1 MPRPIVSESP
11 DWLSMAADPAGASL
25 APPGLPRSLD
35 YPDVPVGAILLGAA
49 ERWPDRVGWL
59 DPGADGTSRELTFGD
74 AARRAAQFAHA
85 LRGHG
90 IGRGDVVAVHAPNCI
105 DYPVV
110 YYGILMAGA
119 TFSPTNPLLPPDDL
133 AFQLTD
139 CNAKAVVTWSL
150 VAAAIAGVR
159 ERIPAELVIGIGTGL
174 SGAADCVD
182 VELESFLAGKP
193 TEPPAVDVDVHHDL
207 AHLAYTGGTTG
218 RSKGVEVPYRNV
230 VVNSLQYACWG
241 TGSLPARDGSE
252 NSWGGNLVLDQV
264 GASDEW
270 PVRLGTGVGINL
282 TPWFHAMGTIG
293 GLNIAVLTGTTLVLH
308 LRFDPGRYL
317 EDAERYRITG
327 MSGAP
332 PIYVALLQHPD
343 IDKRDLSSVRGISS
357 GAAPLP
363 VEIIDA
369 LNRRFP
375 DATVG
380 EGYGLTEVTM
390 GATSNPSWRS
400 GDRRVGTVG
409 VPVFDTEIKLV
420 DGEVCIRGPQVMRG
434 YHGRDDATAEVL
446 DDGWLRTGD
455 VGVID
460 DDGYLTIV
468 DRKKDMLIY
477 KGYNVYPRELEEVLF
492 RHPAVANAAVVG
504 KRDLAAGE
512 LPVAFVVL
520 HDLTTDP
527 SEVMAWVNERVTP
540 YKKLRDIR
548 VIDEIPVSAA
558 GKVLRRELR
567 ATVERDHRSPSDTE

>member
-1 MPRPIVSESP
+1 
-11 DWLSMAADPAGASL
+11 MAAETQSTGPVRGL
-25 APPGLPRSLD
+25 TPPGLPASLD
-35 YPDVPVGAILLGAA
+35 YPDVSPAAILLGSAR
-49 ERWPDRVGWL
+49 RWPDHDGWV
-59 DPGADGTSRELTFGD
+59 DPANGERRLTYRE
-74 AARRAAQFAHA
+74 AAGRAAQFAHA
-85 LRGHG
+85 LRSRGVQP
-90 IGRGDVVAVHAPNCI
+90 GDVVAVHAPNCI

-110 YYGILMAGA
+110 YFGILMAGA

-133 AFQLTD
+133 AFQLSD
-139 CNAKAVVTWSL
+139 CHAKVVVTWSL
-150 VAAAIAGVR
+150 VASAIGAVR
-159 ERIPAELVIGIGTGL
+159 DRIPAELVVGIGTGDPGPG
-174 SGAADCVD
+174 SGVD
-182 VELESFLAGKP
+182 VELEAFIGAQP
-193 TEPPAVDVDVHHDL
+193 TEPPAVDVDVRRTL

-218 RSKGVEVPYRNV
+218 RSKGVELPYRNV
-230 VVNSLQYACWG
+230 VVNTLQYACWG
-241 TGSLPARDGSE
+241 TGSVPRLDHDG
-252 NSWGGNLVLDQV
+252 GLVLDQI
-264 GASDEW
+264 GSDEEW
-270 PVRLGTGVGINL
+270 PSRLGTGVAVHL

-293 GLNIAVLTGTTLVLH
+293 GLNLTTLVGTTQILH

-317 EDAERYRITG
+317 EDAEKYRVTG
-327 MSGAP
+327 MGGAP

-363 VEIIDA
+363 VEVLEA
-369 LNRRFP
+369 LNKRFP

-400 GDRRVGTVG
+400 GVRKVGSVG

-434 YHGRDDATAEVL
+434 YHDRADATAEVL
-446 DDGWLRTGD
+446 DDEGWLRTGD
-455 VGVID
+455 VGAID

-492 RHPAVANAAVVG
+492 QHPAVANAAVVG
-504 KRDLAAGE
+504 KRDLATGE

-520 HDLTTDP
+520 AEDEQHTPPQHIL
-527 SEVMAWVNERVTP
+527 EWVNARVTP

-548 VIDEIPVSAA
+548 VVAEIPVSAA

-567 ATVERDHRSPSDTE
+567 TIVEQDPSASVPVEGEG